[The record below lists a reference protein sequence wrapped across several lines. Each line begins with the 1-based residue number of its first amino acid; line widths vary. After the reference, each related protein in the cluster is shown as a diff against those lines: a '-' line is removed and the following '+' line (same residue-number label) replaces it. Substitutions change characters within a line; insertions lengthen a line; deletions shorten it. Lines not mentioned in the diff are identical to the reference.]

1 VRHATVSSRPIRPSR
16 LRPITNRIDHSSF
29 GLGQVSSVAS
39 VNGPTVVMKSLTSAE
54 ITQWH
59 KDDKCFHCD
68 DFFSNG
74 HKIVCKQLF
83 IIEVVDEDQ
92 ELTAETKA
100 PTISIH
106 ALTVIQ
112 AQSGKT
118 MHLVVVINDAH
129 LKALLD

>member
-1 VRHATVSSRPIRPSR
+1 
-16 LRPITNRIDHSSF
+16 
-29 GLGQVSSVAS
+29 VSSVAS
-39 VNGPTVVMKSLTSAE
+39 VNGPTIVMKSLTSAE
-54 ITQWH
+54 IVQRH

-118 MHLVVVINDAH
+118 MQLVVVINDAH